1 MKTSFRFYSTRM
13 IYFLAFILCT
23 QVAIPELNASHGST
37 YQTIEDFEVEQKID
51 QLLLLIQKRLV
62 IMHEVA
68 RTKWN
73 QNLPI
78 EDKIREEQIL
88 ADLAD
93 LARQYDLDEKW
104 ITKFFHAQIDASK
117 EIQKNDYAI
126 WQKEGVLKFEGVFS
140 LKNELRSYINQ
151 LNHEMMMLFSKI
163 NMKNFNLNKF
173 VLDKP
178 ISTRYSDYIEND
190 VWLLAILPL
199 KN

>member
-1 MKTSFRFYSTRM
+1 MNTLIKFYSKKM
-13 IYFLAFILCT
+13 IFFLTFILCT
-23 QVAIPELNASHGST
+23 QGAIPELNASPGST

-88 ADLAD
+88 ADLAE

-104 ITKFFHAQIDASK
+104 ITNFFQAQIDASK
-117 EIQKNDYAI
+117 VIQKNDFAF
-126 WQKEGVLKFEGVFS
+126 WQKEGVLKFKEVFS
-140 LKNELRSYINQ
+140 LKNELRSYIDH
-151 LNHEMMMLFSKI
+151 LNHEMMILFSKI
-163 NMKNFNLNKF
+163 NVKNFNVNKF
-173 VLDKP
+173 ILDKP
-178 ISTRYSDYIEND
+178 ISTRYSDYIESD